1 VTFSGIVAQVSGRVN
16 GRQQDVYDFFREVDV
31 TLILTGR
38 GPLPA
43 VVSVD
48 DPSCPWDASGQARS
62 LELADG
68 NSLRERLTALE
79 APHSFSYDIDRIT
92 GPLGKL
98 VLGMSGRWSFEPWEG
113 AGAEGPTRAHWHYVF
128 APSSW
133 LTWLPSWLIIRLL
146 WQPYMGA
153 VLARTTDLAE
163 RQLRS
168 GEG

>member
-1 VTFSGIVAQVSGRVN
+1 VAVSGIVAQVSGPVD
-16 GRQQDVYDFFREVDV
+16 GRPQDVYDFFREVDV
-31 TLILTGR
+31 TRILTGR

-48 DPSCPWDASGQARS
+48 DPSCPWDAPSQVRS

-68 NSLRERLTALE
+68 NSLRERLTALNP
-79 APHSFSYDIDRIT
+79 PHSFSYDIDRIT

-98 VLGMSGRWSFEPWEG
+98 VQGMSGRWSFEPVEEG
-113 AGAEGPTRAHWHYVF
+113 GSEGPTRAHWHYVF

-153 VLARTTDLAE
+153 VLARTTELAE
-163 RQLRS
+163 RQLAS